1 MNLDQFRTMMTLA
14 EDAEGRTVL
23 PVPDPTVERIFGGQI
38 MAQLIA
44 AAAPPGSP
52 KVVKSLQIAF
62 PRAGRA
68 ADPLYLD
75 LEQTHD
81 GRSLGHRRAVAW
93 QGDESARRVIATASI
108 LVDHAD
114 EAGRRYDYQYSAA
127 TAGDPTAAKPVDFA
141 VVPGEARVIGDGLD
155 VEDAVAAELGFW
167 MRCPDFT
174 DTALAQPVI
183 AYISDWPLIGTL
195 LKAVPGVSQR
205 DAHVS
210 VQTGVVTHS
219 MWFHQPFDVAQWLRV
234 QIHGVRLVGGRGF
247 GTGDVYT
254 QSGSHVASFAQESV
268 IRTPPKGMQP

>member
-68 ADPLYLD
+68 GDPLYLD

-93 QGDESARRVIATASI
+93 QGEESARRVIATASI

-114 EAGRRYDYQYSAA
+114 DGYDYQYSATA
-127 TAGDPTAAKPVDFA
+127 AGDPMAAKPVDFA

-155 VEDAVAAELGFW
+155 VEDAVPAELGFW

-174 DTALAQPVI
+174 DTRLRNRSLPT
-183 AYISDWPLIGTL
+183 S
-195 LKAVPGVSQR
+195 R
-205 DAHVS
+205 
-210 VQTGVVTHS
+210 TG
-219 MWFHQPFDVAQWLRV
+219 R
-234 QIHGVRLVGGRGF
+234 
-247 GTGDVYT
+247 
-254 QSGSHVASFAQESV
+254 
-268 IRTPPKGMQP
+268 

>member
-1 MNLDQFRTMMTLA
+1 MNLDQFRTMMTFA

-44 AAAPPGSP
+44 AAAPPGSS
-52 KVVKSLQIAF
+52 KTVKSLQIAF

-68 ADPLYLD
+68 RDPLYLD
-75 LEQTHD
+75 LEKTYD

-93 QGDESARRVIATASI
+93 QGQEADRRVFATASI

-114 EAGRRYDYQYSAA
+114 DGYDYQYASAE
-127 TAGDPTAAKPVDFA
+127 AGDPKAAKPVDYA
-141 VVPGEARVIGDGLD
+141 VIPGETRLISDVGLD
-155 VEDAVAAELGFW
+155 VEEPAAADLAFW

-219 MWFHQPFDVAQWLRV
+219 LWFHQPFDVAQWLRV
-234 QIHGVRLVGGRGF
+234 QIHGQRLAGGRGF
-247 GTGDVYT
+247 GTGGVYT
-254 QSGSHVASFAQESV
+254 ESGTHVASFAQESV
-268 IRTPPKGMQP
+268 VRTPPKGMQP

>member
-1 MNLDQFRTMMTLA
+1 MKLDQFRTMLTLG
-14 EDAEGRTVL
+14 DDTEGRTVL
-23 PVPDPTVERIFGGQI
+23 PVPDPSAERIFGGQI
-38 MAQLIA
+38 MAQLIV
-44 AAAPPGSP
+44 AAAPPGSA
-52 KVVKSLQIAF
+52 KTVKSLQIAF

-68 ADPLYLD
+68 AEPLYLD

-93 QGDESARRVIATASI
+93 QGQESARRVVATASI
-108 LVDHAD
+108 LVDRAD
-114 EAGRRYDYQYSAA
+114 DGYDYQYSAA
-127 TAGDPTAAKPVDFA
+127 AAGDPMAAKPIDFA
-141 VVPGEARVIGDGLD
+141 VIPGEARLIGEGLD
-155 VEDAVAAELGFW
+155 VEDAATADLAFW

-195 LKAVPGVSQR
+195 LKAVPGISQR

-219 MWFHQPFDVAQWLRV
+219 VWFHQPFDVAQWLRV

-254 QSGSHVASFAQESV
+254 QPGTHVASFAQESV
-268 IRTPPKGMQP
+268 VRTPPKGMQP

>member
-1 MNLDQFRTMMTLA
+1 MKLDQFRAMMTLG
-14 EDAEGRTVL
+14 EDAGGRTVL
-23 PVPDPTVERIFGGQI
+23 PVPDPNVERIFGGQI

-44 AAAPPGSP
+44 AAAPKGSS
-52 KVVKSLQIAF
+52 KTVKSLQIAF
-62 PRAGRA
+62 PRAGRPG
-68 ADPLYLD
+68 DPLYLD
-75 LEQTHD
+75 LEKTYD

-93 QGDESARRVIATASI
+93 QGQEDDRRVVATASI

-114 EAGRRYDYQYSAA
+114 DGYDYQYAA
-127 TAGDPTAAKPVDFA
+127 AEAGDPMAAKPVDLA
-141 VVPGEARVIGDGLD
+141 VIPGEARLIGDVGLD
-155 VEDAVAAELGFW
+155 VEDDVAANLAFW

-174 DTALAQPVI
+174 DPTLAQPVI

-195 LKAVPGVSQR
+195 LKAVPGVSDR

-219 MWFHQPFDVAQWLRV
+219 VWFHQPFDVALWLRV

-268 IRTPPKGMQP
+268 IRTTPKGMQP

>member
-1 MNLDQFRTMMTLA
+1 MKLDQFHTMLTLQQ
-14 EDAEGRTVL
+14 DGDGRTVL
-23 PVPDPTVERIFGGQI
+23 PVPDPSVERIFGGQL

-44 AAAPPGSP
+44 AAAPPGSS
-52 KVVKSLQIAF
+52 KTVKSLQIAF

-75 LEQTHD
+75 LETTHD
-81 GRSLGHRRAVAW
+81 GRSLGHRRAVLW
-93 QGDESARRVIATASI
+93 QGEESDRRIIATASV
-108 LVDHAD
+108 LVDEAD
-114 EAGRRYDYQYSAA
+114 DGYDYQYVAKH
-127 TAGDPTAAKPVDFA
+127 AGDPMAATPVDFA
-141 VVPGEARVIGDGLD
+141 VVPGETRLISDTGLD
-155 VEDAVAAELGFW
+155 VADATPADLAFW

-174 DTALAQPVI
+174 DPALAQPVL
-183 AYISDWPLIGTL
+183 AYVSDWPLIGTL

-219 MWFHQPFDVAQWLRV
+219 LWFHQPFDVSQWLRV
-234 QIHGVRLVGGRGF
+234 QVHGQRLAGGRGF

-254 QSGSHVASFAQESV
+254 PSGTHVATFAQESV

>member
-1 MNLDQFRTMMTLA
+1 MAFRGFSAYDTVWQGQEVRAGCSRGHRREAAMNVDQFRTMMTLA

-44 AAAPPGSP
+44 AAAPPGSS
-52 KVVKSLQIAF
+52 KAVKSLQIAF

-68 ADPLYLD
+68 SDPLYLD
-75 LEQTHD
+75 LEKTHD

-93 QGDESARRVIATASI
+93 QGQEAARRVVATASI

-114 EAGRRYDYQYSAA
+114 DGYDYQYSAA
-127 TAGDPTAAKPVDFA
+127 AAGDQMAAKPVDFA
-141 VVPGEARVIGDGLD
+141 VIPGEARLIGDGLD
-155 VEDAVAAELGFW
+155 VQDAVAADLGFW

-195 LKAVPGVSQR
+195 LKAVPGASGR

-219 MWFHQPFDVAQWLRV
+219 MWFHQPFAV
-234 QIHGVRLVGGRGF
+234 
-247 GTGDVYT
+247 
-254 QSGSHVASFAQESV
+254 AQESV
-268 IRTPPKGMQP
+268 VRTPPKGMQP

>member
-1 MNLDQFRTMMTLA
+1 MNIEQFRAMLTLG

-23 PVPDPTVERIFGGQI
+23 SVPDPDAERIFGGQI

-44 AAAPPGSP
+44 AAAPPGSS
-52 KVVKSLQIAF
+52 KAVKSLQIAF
-62 PRAGRA
+62 PRAGRV

-75 LEQTHD
+75 VEHTHD

-93 QGDESARRVIATASI
+93 QGKESDRRVIATASI
-108 LVDHAD
+108 LVDRAD
-114 EAGRRYDYQYSAA
+114 DGHDYQYNAA
-127 TAGDPTAAKPVDFA
+127 ESGDPMAAKPVDFA
-141 VVPGEARVIGDGLD
+141 VVPGETRVIGDGLD

-183 AYISDWPLIGTL
+183 AYLSDWPLIGTL
-195 LKAVPGVSQR
+195 LKAVPGLSQR
-205 DAHVS
+205 DAHVT

-219 MWFHQPFDVAQWLRV
+219 LWFHQPFDIAQWLRV

>member
-1 MNLDQFRTMMTLA
+1 MKPDQFRDMLTLG
-14 EDAEGRTVL
+14 EDAEGRTIL
-23 PVPDPTVERIFGGQI
+23 PVPDASVERIFGGQI

-44 AAAPPGSP
+44 AAAPPGST
-52 KVVKSLQIAF
+52 KTVKSLQIAF

-93 QGDESARRVIATASI
+93 QGDESDRRIIATASI

-114 EAGRRYDYQYSAA
+114 DGFDYQYSPVA
-127 TAGDPTAAKPVDFA
+127 AGDPMAAKPVDFV

-155 VEDAVAAELGFW
+155 VEDAAPADLGFW

-205 DAHVS
+205 DAHVT

-219 MWFHQPFDVAQWLRV
+219 LWFHQPFDVAQWLRV

-254 QSGSHVASFAQESV
+254 QSGAHVASFAQESV

>member
-1 MNLDQFRTMMTLA
+1 MNLDQFRTMMTLD

-23 PVPDPTVERIFGGQI
+23 PVPDRSVERIFGGQI

-44 AAAPPGSP
+44 AAAPPGSS
-52 KVVKSLQIAF
+52 KAVKSLQIAF

-68 ADPLYLD
+68 CDPLYLD
-75 LEQTHD
+75 LEKTYD

-93 QGDESARRVIATASI
+93 QGQEADRRVVATASI

-114 EAGRRYDYQYSAA
+114 DGYDYQYVTAE
-127 TAGDPTAAKPVDFA
+127 AGDPMAGKPVDFA
-141 VVPGEARVIGDGLD
+141 VIPGEARLVGDVGLD
-155 VEDAVAAELGFW
+155 VVESTAADFAFW

-174 DTALAQPVI
+174 DTAFAQPVI

-195 LKAVPGVSQR
+195 LKAVPGVSER

-219 MWFHQPFDVAQWLRV
+219 LWFHRPFAVARWLKV
-234 QIHGVRLVGGRGF
+234 QIRGQRLAGGRGF

-254 QSGSHVASFAQESV
+254 ESGTHVASFAQESV

>member
-1 MNLDQFRTMMTLA
+1 MNLEQFRTMLTVGS
-14 EDAEGRTVL
+14 DADDRTVL
-23 PVPDPTVERIFGGQI
+23 PVPDPGVERIFGGQI

-44 AAAPPGSP
+44 AAAPVGSD
-52 KVVKSLQIAF
+52 KAVKSLQIAF

-68 ADPLYLD
+68 SDPLYLD
-75 LEQTHD
+75 LEMTHD

-93 QGDESARRVIATASI
+93 QGEQDDRRVIATASI
-108 LVDHAD
+108 LVDRAD
-114 EAGRRYDYQYSAA
+114 DGYDYQFACA
-127 TAGDPTAAKPVDFA
+127 EQMDPMAAKTVDFA
-141 VVPGEARVIGDGLD
+141 VIPGEARLISDIGLD
-155 VEDAVAAELGFW
+155 VDDAAAADLAFW

-174 DTALAQPVI
+174 DATLAQPVI

-219 MWFHQPFDVAQWLRV
+219 LWFHQPFDVSEWLRV
-234 QIHGVRLVGGRGF
+234 QIRGQRLVGGRGF

-254 QSGSHVASFAQESV
+254 ENGSHVASFAQESV
-268 IRTPPKGMQP
+268 VRTPPKGMQP

>member
-1 MNLDQFRTMMTLA
+1 MNIDQFHAMMTLGD
-14 EDAEGRTVL
+14 DAEGRTVL
-23 PVPDPTVERIFGGQI
+23 PVPDPNVERIFGGQI

-44 AAAPPGSP
+44 AAAPPGSS
-52 KVVKSLQIAF
+52 KTVKSLQIAF

-68 ADPLYLD
+68 GDPLYLD
-75 LEQTHD
+75 LEKTYD

-93 QGDESARRVIATASI
+93 QGQEADRRVVATASI

-114 EAGRRYDYQYSAA
+114 DGYDYQYADA
-127 TAGDPTAAKPVDFA
+127 EAGDPTAAKPVDFA
-141 VVPGEARVIGDGLD
+141 VIPGEARLIGEGLD
-155 VEDAVAAELGFW
+155 VEGAATADLAFW

-195 LKAVPGVSQR
+195 LKAVPGVSHR

-219 MWFHQPFDVAQWLRV
+219 VWFHQPFDVAQWLRV
-234 QIHGVRLVGGRGF
+234 QIRGGRLVGGRGF
-247 GTGDVYT
+247 GTGNVYT
-254 QSGSHVASFAQESV
+254 QSGTHVASFAQESV
-268 IRTPPKGMQP
+268 IRTTPKGTQP

>member
-1 MNLDQFRTMMTLA
+1 MNLEQFRAMLTLG
-14 EDAEGRTVL
+14 DDTEGRTVL
-23 PVPDPTVERIFGGQI
+23 PVPDPRAERIFGGQI

-44 AAAPPGSP
+44 AAAPPGSS
-52 KVVKSLQIAF
+52 KAVKSLQIAF

-68 ADPLYLD
+68 GEPLYLD

-93 QGDESARRVIATASI
+93 QGQQAARRVVATASI

-114 EAGRRYDYQYSAA
+114 DGYDYQYSAA
-127 TAGDPTAAKPVDFA
+127 VAGDPMAAKPVDFA
-141 VVPGEARVIGDGLD
+141 VVPGEARLIGDGLE
-155 VEDAVAAELGFW
+155 VEDAAAADLAFW

-195 LKAVPGVSQR
+195 LKAVPGVSHR

-219 MWFHQPFDVAQWLRV
+219 VWFHQPFDVAQWLRV

-254 QSGSHVASFAQESV
+254 HSGSHVASFAQESV
-268 IRTPPKGMQP
+268 VRTPPKGMQP